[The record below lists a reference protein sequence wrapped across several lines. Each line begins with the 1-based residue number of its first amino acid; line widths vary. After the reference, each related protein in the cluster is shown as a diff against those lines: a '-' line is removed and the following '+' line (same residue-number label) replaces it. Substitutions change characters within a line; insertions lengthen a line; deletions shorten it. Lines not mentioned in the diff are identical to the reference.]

1 MTEGKQLY
9 DYLLTNVA
17 QYNFDIFTMYKG
29 DPKEVEYVLVKATN
43 SQQVTYKDALDM
55 QHTDDFAVTV
65 IICNTLSTNV
75 PRDNTLCLKYYLI
88 LISRRLVLAPFLIKK
103 NYMFTF
109 QSCLPEVGN
118 WEDFR

>member
-118 WEDFR
+118 